1 MGSSPASSSVSAA
14 PTMSGPGF
22 PPRHAGGSGIL
33 DDGRRTARL
42 EDVRAVH
49 CRRPKRP
56 HIADTVPKPY
66 RTWAQSQADAALVN
80 VLAALPVVPWISNPH
95 ADRLAAH
102 KPQQLVAATRCGR
115 SCGAVQPDR

>member
-22 PPRHAGGSGIL
+22 PPRHAGWSGIL
-33 DDGRRTARL
+33 DEGAGRRGSRTSGPSTA
-42 EDVRAVH
+42 AW
-49 CRRPKRP
+49 PKRP

-66 RTWAQSQADAALVN
+66 RTWAQNQAHAALLD

-95 ADRLAAH
+95 ADRPQTAAACRRD
-102 KPQQLVAATRCGR
+102 PLRAVVRCRAA
-115 SCGAVQPDR
+115 